1 MTFRADPS
9 FTRTNASGT
18 AQQLHSMA
26 GALGAVQL
34 VDLANAFVELEL
46 RLTGMAITPT
56 LALEVRRNLARLTA
70 LLDSFE

>member
-1 MTFRADPS
+1 
-9 FTRTNASGT
+9 
-18 AQQLHSMA
+18 MA